1 MEQQNNGTLGL
12 TNFERFITII
22 CWWQPFVA
30 LISLFFGSAPRQLE
44 RHAKWSV
51 ITVVVVF
58 AGALVL
64 GLLFAGLGYLVAG
77 EQGASAGAAIN
88 GHIRLRTVL
97 CGPGQH
103 DSHTGEPRT
112 VLYLGRHGL
121 PAALVSGRTGKSSR
135 SAACQSIENQRRKER
150 SAWRS

>member
-1 MEQQNNGTLGL
+1 MEQQNTGALGL

-51 ITVVVVF
+51 ITLVVVF

-77 EQGASAGAAIN
+77 EQGASAGAAIM
-88 GHIRLRTVL
+88 GIFGFV
-97 CGPGQH
+97 QFF
-103 DSHTGEPRT
+103 
-112 VLYLGRHGL
+112 
-121 PAALVSGRTGKSSR
+121 AALVNTIAILANRGPFSTSAGTGSR
-135 SAACQSIENQRRKER
+135 LRWCPVVPVNRREAQRAE
-150 SAWRS
+150 A